1 MTIYLA
7 ELFPLVQIN
16 TLRGQL
22 LITYTSEKIS
32 SKDAWTHSHT
42 VPSIS
47 CHLTATSPSFM
58 LRHWAIYSNSTSNAH
73 LSMCRLVN
81 SLCAA
86 LRLISLKP
94 HCVSLTPRTHRNQ
107 TKKWNP
113 FIKIVLKNDLYNKKN
128 IPLVNIIM
136 CQRESCASGKC
147 TRWASHSFRN
157 VLCAASVLIFV
168 VCMLLPMSLFHDCE
182 NKLSHFAY
190 GKEKVKANLIQ
201 KTTFRNLP
209 VLFYQLND
217 ENNKNGDA

>member
-113 FIKIVLKNDLYNKKN
+113 FIKIVLKNDLYNNKS
-128 IPLVNIIM
+128 IPLVTINHVPKGVVFEWQAHQM
-136 CQRESCASGKC
+136 SCTLDLQCFMRSKC
-147 TRWASHSFRN
+147 VDF
-157 VLCAASVLIFV
+157 CSVY
-168 VCMLLPMSLFHDCE
+168 
-182 NKLSHFAY
+182 A
-190 GKEKVKANLIQ
+190 
-201 KTTFRNLP
+201 TTNEFIPWLR
-209 VLFYQLND
+209 
-217 ENNKNGDA
+217 K

>member
-1 MTIYLA
+1 MTLYLA

-58 LRHWAIYSNSTSNAH
+58 LRHWAIYNNSTSNAH

-81 SLCAA
+81 SFCAA
-86 LRLISLKP
+86 RRLISLKP

-113 FIKIVLKNDLYNKKN
+113 FIKIVLKNDLYNNKS
-128 IPLVNIIM
+128 IPLVTINHVPKGVWIRVARTQDELHARSTM
-136 CQRESCASGKC
+136 FYTQQ
-147 TRWASHSFRN
+147 
-157 VLCAASVLIFV
+157 
-168 VCMLLPMSLFHDCE
+168 VCWFL
-182 NKLSHFAY
+182 
-190 GKEKVKANLIQ
+190 
-201 KTTFRNLP
+201 
-209 VLFYQLND
+209 
-217 ENNKNGDA
+217 